1 MRRHLLPVLA
11 LALALPAS
19 LGLGGA
25 AEAATPKCAG
35 QKATIVGTNKAEKIV
50 GTKGRDVIVARG
62 GNDRIDGRG
71 GRDIVCGGKGNDTI
85 RSGPGAGGLLHGDGG
100 RDLIIAEADDTG
112 LYGGAGNDTLRT
124 TRSDTLLDGG
134 AGNDVIAGGPFP
146 DVIDGGPGDDRIT
159 AGGGDDRLVT
169 GGAGNDTIDGG
180 EGTDVLRGGP
190 GNDLIALG
198 SGAGGFGFGEEGDDS
213 MTTGDA
219 GQTLYGGE
227 GNDLLKSSWPGNSI
241 NGEGGDDTLM
251 GGPDPDRLNGGD
263 GNDHLSGGGGDDV
276 ELNGGFGVDVCDGGP
291 GRDQCNGGA
300 PGGPENSPDDPDV
313 CTAEVMR
320 SCRGEGLPERWAGAI
335 SGVTRLEPAP
345 GIVELATWT
354 LDVTVVK
361 DQDFNGEIFYR
372 LEEAEGTYTA
382 TRAATCSF
390 DSSGS
395 FDEAELWADLRVR
408 KEGNGF
414 YFELGG
420 PELLEVTLVCP
431 ESQRVHLASLLTGG
445 RVLEGVRNPET
456 GRIVGG
462 SRLDLADNFYRE
474 WQFDLAPVAPGLP

>member
-19 LGLGGA
+19 VGISA
-25 AEAATPKCAG
+25 SAEAAKPRCGGA
-35 QKATIVGTNKAEKIV
+35 KATIVGTNKADRIK
-50 GTKGRDVIVARG
+50 GTKKRDVIVARG
-62 GNDRIDGRG
+62 GNDRI
-71 GRDIVCGGKGNDTI
+71 KGL
-85 RSGPGAGGLLHGDGG
+85 G
-100 RDLIIAEADDTG
+100 
-112 LYGGAGNDTLRT
+112 
-124 TRSDTLLDGG
+124 
-134 AGNDVIAGGPFP
+134 GNDVIC
-146 DVIDGGPGDDRIT
+146 
-159 AGGGDDRLVT
+159 GGG
-169 GGAGNDTIDGG
+169 GNDTIDGG
-180 EGTDVLRGGP
+180 AGQDWVHGGA
-190 GNDLIALG
+190 GRDLIALG
-198 SGAGGFGFGEEGDDS
+198 PGNGGIGY
-213 MTTGDA
+213 GDA
-219 GQTLYGGE
+219 GDDTMATGAPGQALYGGE
-227 GNDLLKSSWPGNSI
+227 GNDLLKTSWPVTLV
-241 NGEGGDDTLM
+241 NGEGGDDTLI
-251 GGPDPDRLNGGD
+251 GGPDADQLNGGD
-263 GNDHLSGGGGDDV
+263 GNDHVSGGGGDDV
-276 ELNGGFGVDVCDGGP
+276 QLNGGFGVDTCDGGP

-300 PGGPENSPDDPDV
+300 PGGPENSPGDPDI

-320 SCRGEGLPERWAGAI
+320 SCRGDALPERWAGAI

-354 LDVTVVK
+354 LDVIVVK

-372 LEEAEGTYTA
+372 LEEAEGTYSA
-382 TRAATCSF
+382 TRASTCSF
-390 DSSGS
+390 DSSGP

-408 KEGNGF
+408 KEGTGF

-474 WQFDLAPVAPGLP
+474 WQFDLAPVTPGLP